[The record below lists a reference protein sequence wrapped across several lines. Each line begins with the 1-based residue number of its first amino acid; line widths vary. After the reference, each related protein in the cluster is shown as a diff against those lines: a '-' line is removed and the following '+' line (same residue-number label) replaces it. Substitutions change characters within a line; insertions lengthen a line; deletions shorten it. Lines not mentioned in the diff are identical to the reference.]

1 MNSINIYNNQKY
13 KGAIIEYTCSDCSFS
28 ENFFMEFSGVS
39 KVKPG
44 NCEHFDM
51 NFLLSSEKNSM
62 NLMISFNCRIC
73 SKNEM
78 KELFNSK
85 TKNNCGSLTYKC
97 ITCGSGNITIGYL
110 FQNEEINLDPLPN
123 NTQQNNQFFNIGQNK
138 KKIQQNIPKKIS
150 LIFVYNNKEY
160 KINAEEE
167 WFLPEAF
174 NKLFETH
181 NELKNLDIKCYKKD
195 DTELSQFRT
204 IQKLNLKDGDKISI
218 ELKPELGWN

>member
-1 MNSINIYNNQKY
+1 MNRKNFFKY
-13 KGAIIEYTCSDCSFS
+13 KGAIIEYSCTQCNLGG
-28 ENFFMEFSGVS
+28 NFYHEFTKAS
-39 KVKPG
+39 KVNPG
-44 NCEHFDM
+44 NCEHFDI
-51 NFLLSSEKNSM
+51 NFLYSAESNSM
-62 NLMISFNCRIC
+62 KFCPSLTCRNCK
-73 SKNEM
+73 KNNII
-78 KELFNSK
+78 ELINEK
-85 TKNNCGSLTYKC
+85 TKNEIGSINYKC
-97 ITCGSGNITIGYL
+97 PQCGMGNITIGYL

-123 NTQQNNQFFNIGQNK
+123 NAQQNNQIFNIGQNK

-204 IQKLNLKDGDKISI
+204 IQKLNLKNGDKISI